1 MTTTLDSGPHRRQ
14 NLFPILNAIP
24 QHIGDNPGL
33 LLPRYRPPNTR
44 APPASQGVRFRK
56 QAETEGETMT
66 NIDNALDAAVASNT
80 DEAVLGLDIGGTS
93 IKMGVVTRSGKVL
106 ATAKVPTGELD
117 NAEAFERVSASA
129 IALVREAG
137 KDPET
142 LGAIGVDVPGVVL
155 EDGTLAMAP
164 NIVLDLAG
172 LTAAL
177 KAAFPIARTRA
188 LNDAN
193 AAALGEAWLGA
204 GDGVRSA
211 VMLTLGTG
219 VGAGVIV
226 DGKVVVGA
234 HGAGGEAGHINVNP
248 NEPEACGCGC
258 HGCLEQ
264 YASARGLIRL
274 YREECAASGADEV
287 PIAHA
292 TDALAVFE
300 AARANNPEATRACE
314 RLADYLARAMSI
326 IAAIVDPEMFILGG
340 GMCGGWDTF
349 GDTCLEKYRAYAIP
363 GCRDTAIRVA
373 TLGND
378 AGFLGAARQAIA
390 LL

>member
-1 MTTTLDSGPHRRQ
+1 
-14 NLFPILNAIP
+14 
-24 QHIGDNPGL
+24 
-33 LLPRYRPPNTR
+33 
-44 APPASQGVRFRK
+44 
-56 QAETEGETMT
+56 MT
-66 NIDNALDAAVASNT
+66 NIDNALDAAVASNA

-93 IKMGVVTRSGKVL
+93 IKMGVVTRGGKVL

-177 KAAFPIARTRA
+177 KAAFPVARTRA

-274 YREECAASGADEV
+274 YREECTASGADEV

-326 IAAIVDPEMFILGG
+326 IAAIADPEMFILGG

-363 GCRDTAIRVA
+363 GCRDTTIHVA

>member
-1 MTTTLDSGPHRRQ
+1 
-14 NLFPILNAIP
+14 
-24 QHIGDNPGL
+24 
-33 LLPRYRPPNTR
+33 
-44 APPASQGVRFRK
+44 
-56 QAETEGETMT
+56 MT
-66 NIDNALDAAVASNT
+66 NIDDALDAAAASNT

-93 IKMGVVTRSGKVL
+93 IKMGVVTRGGKIL

-117 NAEAFERVSASA
+117 NAEAFDRVSTSA
-129 IALVREAG
+129 VALVRKAG

-142 LGAIGVDVPGVVL
+142 LGAVGIDVPGVVL

-164 NIVLDLAG
+164 NIVLDLAS
-172 LTAAL
+172 LTATL
-177 KAAFPIARTRA
+177 KAAFPSARTHA

-248 NEPEACGCGC
+248 SEPEACGCGC

-274 YREECAASGADEV
+274 YREECAASGAVEV

-300 AARANNPEATRACE
+300 AARADNPEALRACD

-326 IAAIVDPEMFILGG
+326 IATLVDPEMFILGG

-349 GDTCLEKYRAYAIP
+349 GDVCLEKYRAYAIP
-363 GCRDTAIRVA
+363 GCRDTLIRVA

>member
-1 MTTTLDSGPHRRQ
+1 
-14 NLFPILNAIP
+14 
-24 QHIGDNPGL
+24 
-33 LLPRYRPPNTR
+33 
-44 APPASQGVRFRK
+44 
-56 QAETEGETMT
+56 MT
-66 NIDNALDAAVASNT
+66 NIDEALDAAIANNT
-80 DEAVLGLDIGGTS
+80 DKAVLGLDIGGTS
-93 IKMGVVTRSGKVL
+93 IKMGVVTRVGKVL

-117 NAEAFERVSASA
+117 NAEAFDRVSTSA
-129 IALVREAG
+129 VALVREAG

-142 LGAIGVDVPGVVL
+142 LGAIGIDVPGVVL
-155 EDGTLAMAP
+155 EDGTLAMTP

-204 GDGVRSA
+204 GDGIRSA

-274 YREECAASGADEV
+274 YREECVASGVAEV

-300 AARANNPEATRACE
+300 AARANNPEALRACE
-314 RLADYLARAMSI
+314 HLADYLARAMSI
-326 IAAIVDPEMFILGG
+326 IAAIADPEMFILGG
-340 GMCGGWDTF
+340 GMCGGWDAF
-349 GDTCLEKYRAYAIP
+349 GDICLEKYRAYAIP
-363 GCRDTAIRVA
+363 GCRDTLIRVA

>member
-1 MTTTLDSGPHRRQ
+1 MTMALDQRPAPPAEP
-14 NLFPILNAIP
+14 FPAFNVIP
-24 QHIGDNPGL
+24 QRVGGHPGL

-44 APPASQGVRFRK
+44 TPPESQGVRFRK
-56 QAETEGETMT
+56 CAETEGETMT
-66 NIDNALDAAVASNT
+66 NIDDALDAAAASNT

-93 IKMGVVTRSGKVL
+93 IKMGVVTRGGKIL

-117 NAEAFERVSASA
+117 NAEAFDRVSTSA
-129 IALVREAG
+129 VALVRKAG
-137 KDPET
+137 KDSET
-142 LGAIGVDVPGVVL
+142 LGAVGIDVPGVVL
-155 EDGTLAMAP
+155 ENGTLAMAP

-172 LTAAL
+172 LTATL
-177 KAAFPIARTRA
+177 KAAFPIARTHA

-204 GDGVRSA
+204 GDGV
-211 VMLTLGTG
+211 
-219 VGAGVIV
+219 IV
-226 DGKVVVGA
+226 DGKVVVGT

-248 NEPEACGCGC
+248 SEPEACGCGC
-258 HGCLEQ
+258 RGCLEQ

-274 YREECAASGADEV
+274 YREECAASGAVEV
-287 PIAHA
+287 PISHA

-300 AARANNPEATRACE
+300 AARADNPEALRACD
-314 RLADYLARAMSI
+314 RLADYLAHAMSI
-326 IAAIVDPEMFILGG
+326 IAALVDPEMFILGG

-349 GDTCLEKYRAYAIP
+349 GDACQEKYRAYAIP
-363 GCRDTAIRVA
+363 GCRDTLIRVA

>member
-33 LLPRYRPPNTR
+33 LLPRYRPPNMRT
-44 APPASQGVRFRK
+44 PPASQGVRFRK
-56 QAETEGETMT
+56 QAKTEGETMAI
-66 NIDNALDAAVASNT
+66 IDNALDIAVASNA

-93 IKMGVVTRSGKVL
+93 IKMGIVTRGGKVL

-300 AARANNPEATRACE
+300 AARANNPEAMRACE

-363 GCRDTAIRVA
+363 GCRDTLIRVA